1 MKKKEGRDGTMNS
14 VVAERDFRNLPA
26 DPPIQA
32 DPNWLP
38 VEIFGRVTCVTYL
51 LQRHGMARNVWIRP
65 AENS

>member
-38 VEIFGRVTCVTYL
+38 VEILG
-51 LQRHGMARNVWIRP
+51 
-65 AENS
+65 